1 MKYFLISAL
10 LFAGLYIPVIAQ
22 NSESENMH
30 PIDIRLQECL
40 DTDSN
45 QTTQGMT
52 VFESEAQDQWFR
64 EMTKYYKL
72 LLELLSPEEKK
83 KLEITQ
89 KRWMEYRE
97 SELDFAGS
105 TYYNMEGTLWRV
117 VAAGRACDIVK
128 QRALELKEYYEM
140 VTYNGEENERR

>member
-1 MKYFLISAL
+1 MKHFLISVL
-10 LFAGLYIPVIAQ
+10 LFVGLSIPAIAQ
-22 NSESENMH
+22 NNDSENMH
-30 PIDIRLQECL
+30 SIDIRLQECL
-40 DTDSN
+40 DADSN
-45 QTTQGMT
+45 QTTQGMIMC
-52 VFESEAQDQWFR
+52 ESAAQDQWLS

-72 LLELLSPEEKK
+72 LLELLPPEEKK

-89 KRWMEYRE
+89 KQWTEYRE

-140 VTYNGEENERR
+140 VTYNGEENERK